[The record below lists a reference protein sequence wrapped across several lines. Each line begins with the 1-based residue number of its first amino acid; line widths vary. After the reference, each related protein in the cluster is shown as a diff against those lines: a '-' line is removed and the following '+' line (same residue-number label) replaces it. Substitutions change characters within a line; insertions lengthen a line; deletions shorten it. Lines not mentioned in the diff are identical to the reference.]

1 MFRRSNLIASVL
13 ITSVVLTFIPGI
25 ISPVK
30 AGELNE
36 LLDGLNVATEKS
48 AGYSRNKFFTKWKTV
63 SGTCDV
69 RESILVEQSEVA
81 VTRGTSCNI
90 ISGEWIDFYSLDL
103 ITKPSLATIDHIVS
117 LKEAWDSGASK
128 WTASKRTNFAND
140 IQGQN
145 LVVTLN
151 SINSSK
157 GEREPGQ
164 WDLPNDDQ
172 MCSYL
177 ESYINT
183 KYQWKL
189 NVDSSEKVRLK
200 EYIRN
205 YKCDDMVGAIEK
217 PTPLPSKTSQTLSTV
232 TPNFSSVTSSLTGFS
247 VSITNFS
254 SSFQWSVKS
263 STGNA

>member
-13 ITSVVLTFIPGI
+13 ITSVVLTFIPGV

-81 VTRGTSCNI
+81 VRRGTSCNV
-90 ISGEWIDFYSLDL
+90 ISGEWIDFYTLDL
-103 ITKPSLATIDHIVS
+103 ITKPSLATIDHVVS
-117 LKEAWDSGASK
+117 LKEAWDSGASR
-128 WTASKRTNFAND
+128 WTTSKRTNFAND

-145 LVVTLN
+145 LVITLN

-164 WDLPNDDQ
+164 WNLPNDDQ

-177 ESYINT
+177 ESYLNT
-183 KYQWKL
+183 KLEWKL
-189 NVDSSEKVRLK
+189 NIDSAEKVRIK
-200 EYIRN
+200 EIIGN
-205 YKCDDMVGAIEK
+205 YECDENIESTNK
-217 PTPLPSKTSQTLSTV
+217 VIPTPSPSKTSQTITGI
-232 TPNFSSVTSSLTGFS
+232 TPSFSSITQSSNGFS

-254 SSFQWSVKS
+254 SM
-263 STGNA
+263 